1 MKSNIEVHYCSKK
14 FIEINEISI
23 IFDINYYV
31 IIDINIQFRFCI
43 DVFTFLLSKTSKQQ
57 DQHEVK
63 RRDEITGF
71 ENKKN
76 TMSTGKCERFSH
88 LDHETA
94 SKVYR
99 R

>member
-43 DVFTFLLSKTSKQQ
+43 DVFTFFVIQ
-57 DQHEVK
+57 DVK
-63 RRDEITGF
+63 ATGPARAQA
-71 ENKKN
+71 K
-76 TMSTGKCERFSH
+76 S
-88 LDHETA
+88 
-94 SKVYR
+94 
-99 R
+99 